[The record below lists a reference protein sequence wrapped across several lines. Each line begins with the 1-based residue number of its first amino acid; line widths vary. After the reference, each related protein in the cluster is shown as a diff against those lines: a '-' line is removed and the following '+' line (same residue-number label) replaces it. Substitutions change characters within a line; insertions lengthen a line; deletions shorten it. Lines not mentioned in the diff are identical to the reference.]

1 MQNFMLYKAV
11 LSQVDKLLGVGS
23 SKLDEIF
30 LFHYQ

>member
-11 LSQVDKLLGVGS
+11 LSQVDKLLELRS